1 MILPMKKP
9 QSKAK
14 LLGAYDHKK
23 VEAKWQKQWDK
34 TKAFKATEDPKKK
47 KFFGLIEFPYPSG
60 DGLHVG
66 HIRSNTAMDII
77 ARKRRREGYEVLYP
91 IGWDAFGLPTENYAI
106 KTGIQPAIVTKKNT
120 DTFRRQLKAL
130 GFSFDWSREINTT
143 DPKYY
148 RWTQWIFLQFLKKGL
163 AYKKKMTINWCP
175 KDLIG
180 LANEEVVNGCCERC
194 GTPVEKRDKEQW
206 MLAITKYADR
216 LDKDLD
222 TVDFLDRIKTQQ
234 RNWIGKSEGAEIKFE
249 VRISRSEANS
259 KLEVQ
264 IPKREITVFTTRPDT
279 LFGVTY
285 VVLAPEHKLVGELI
299 STIENAAEV
308 RDYISKS
315 KQETDIQRTD
325 ASKEKSGVQLK
336 GIMAVNPVN
345 GEEIPVWISD
355 YVLADYG
362 TGAVMAVPAH
372 DDRDFEFAQKYN
384 LPIKTVI
391 EPLIVKE
398 DGTDAVRKDAPY
410 VERNAAVC
418 IIKHWSE
425 DKYLMSFYKAN
436 GWKGFVVG
444 GIENGESVAV
454 TGTREIHEETGYKN
468 AKFVREVGTIHSKF
482 FHAVKSVNRFA
493 HFKVAYFEL
502 SDGDRDEMA
511 EEEKKLHDVVWLSP
525 QEVTTAV
532 NREDIKIAWDFF
544 NGKISYTGNGLLT
557 NSNSFDGK
565 DSESVK
571 KEITEKAGG
580 KWVTTFKLRDWV
592 FSRQRYWGEP
602 IPVVHCDVCGVVPVP
617 EKDLPVKL
625 PKVKNY
631 KPTETGESPLAAIE
645 KWVNTTCPNCVAN
658 KKKPKYLIF
667 DFDGVLGNT
676 WTESNE
682 VKVVMGDSA
691 TVEDAAAVTMKHFD
705 KKPSTERNHSLTTE
719 QLQKK
724 QEWITTFGKHLSET
738 DFGLFKGF
746 IAELKKIK
754 NAKFAVVSSGSSQYV
769 LPALKKS
776 GIKFTHILAYEDHYS
791 KEEKVEKVCKDWG
804 ISPKD
809 AYYFTDTK
817 ADILELQDLMGR
829 ERMIGCAWGW
839 HGYEKLNEL
848 LPEKMILR
856 EFKDVR
862 KVLNLDCL
870 AKRETD
876 TMPNWAGSSW
886 YYLRYT
892 DPKNSKEFASIDN
905 LKYWTPVDWYNGGM
919 EHTTLHLLYS
929 RFWHKF
935 LFDLGLVPTSE
946 PYQKRTSHGLI
957 LAAGGEKMS
966 KSKGNVVNPDSII
979 ETVGAD
985 SLRLYEMFMGPFDQ
999 PIAWNTDNIAGV
1011 RRFIERVWK
1020 LREKIQIGTA
1030 SSRDAQKTIHKTIKK
1045 VTEDI
1050 EAMRFNTAISS
1061 LMIALNELEK
1071 VESVTVENFEALLQ
1085 LLAPFAPHVTEELW
1099 ASLGYKDSIH
1109 ASPWPVYDPAQAVD
1123 SEVTIMIQING
1134 KTRGSFTAPIDTSK
1148 EELEKLAKDSPEG
1161 KKWLEGKSISKVIVV
1176 PNKLVNIV
1184 VL

>member
-1 MILPMKKP
+1 
-9 QSKAK
+9 
-14 LLGAYDHKK
+14 
-23 VEAKWQKQWDK
+23 
-34 TKAFKATEDPKKK
+34 
-47 KFFGLIEFPYPSG
+47 
-60 DGLHVG
+60 
-66 HIRSNTAMDII
+66 
-77 ARKRRREGYEVLYP
+77 
-91 IGWDAFGLPTENYAI
+91 
-106 KTGIQPAIVTKKNT
+106 
-120 DTFRRQLKAL
+120 
-130 GFSFDWSREINTT
+130 
-143 DPKYY
+143 
-148 RWTQWIFLQFLKKGL
+148 
-163 AYKKKMTINWCP
+163 
-175 KDLIG
+175 
-180 LANEEVVNGCCERC
+180 
-194 GTPVEKRDKEQW
+194 
-206 MLAITKYADR
+206 
-216 LDKDLD
+216 
-222 TVDFLDRIKTQQ
+222 
-234 RNWIGKSEGAEIKFE
+234 
-249 VRISRSEANS
+249 
-259 KLEVQ
+259 
-264 IPKREITVFTTRPDT
+264 
-279 LFGVTY
+279 
-285 VVLAPEHKLVGELI
+285 
-299 STIENAAEV
+299 
-308 RDYISKS
+308 
-315 KQETDIQRTD
+315 
-325 ASKEKSGVQLK
+325 
-336 GIMAVNPVN
+336 
-345 GEEIPVWISD
+345 
-355 YVLADYG
+355 
-362 TGAVMAVPAH
+362 
-372 DDRDFEFAQKYN
+372 
-384 LPIKTVI
+384 
-391 EPLIVKE
+391 
-398 DGTDAVRKDAPY
+398 
-410 VERNAAVC
+410 
-418 IIKHWSE
+418 
-425 DKYLMSFYKAN
+425 
-436 GWKGFVVG
+436 
-444 GIENGESVAV
+444 
-454 TGTREIHEETGYKN
+454 
-468 AKFVREVGTIHSKF
+468 
-482 FHAVKSVNRFA
+482 
-493 HFKVAYFEL
+493 
-502 SDGDRDEMA
+502 
-511 EEEKKLHDVVWLSP
+511 
-525 QEVTTAV
+525 
-532 NREDIKIAWDFF
+532 
-544 NGKISYTGNGLLT
+544 
-557 NSNSFDGK
+557 
-565 DSESVK
+565 
-571 KEITEKAGG
+571 
-580 KWVTTFKLRDWV
+580 
-592 FSRQRYWGEP
+592 
-602 IPVVHCDVCGVVPVP
+602 
-617 EKDLPVKL
+617 
-625 PKVKNY
+625 
-631 KPTETGESPLAAIE
+631 
-645 KWVNTTCPNCVAN
+645 
-658 KKKPKYLIF
+658 
-667 DFDGVLGNT
+667 
-676 WTESNE
+676 
-682 VKVVMGDSA
+682 
-691 TVEDAAAVTMKHFD
+691 
-705 KKPSTERNHSLTTE
+705 
-719 QLQKK
+719 
-724 QEWITTFGKHLSET
+724 
-738 DFGLFKGF
+738 
-746 IAELKKIK
+746 
-754 NAKFAVVSSGSSQYV
+754 
-769 LPALKKS
+769 
-776 GIKFTHILAYEDHYS
+776 
-791 KEEKVEKVCKDWG
+791 
-804 ISPKD
+804 
-809 AYYFTDTK
+809 
-817 ADILELQDLMGR
+817 MGR